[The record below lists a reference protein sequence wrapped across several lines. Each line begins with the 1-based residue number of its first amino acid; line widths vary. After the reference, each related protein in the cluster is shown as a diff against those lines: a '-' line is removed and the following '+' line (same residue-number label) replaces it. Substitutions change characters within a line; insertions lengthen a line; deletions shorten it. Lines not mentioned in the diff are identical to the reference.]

1 MGPRYGAAAVFLI
14 MGPRAAIFLRMVPRY
29 VTVFLRVMGP
39 RAAVFLIMGPRYGA
53 AAVFVGPNKK
63 I

>member
-1 MGPRYGAAAVFLI
+1 MGPRYGAAVVFLI
-14 MGPRAAIFLRMVPRY
+14 MDPRAAIFLRMVPRY

-39 RAAVFLIMGPRYGA
+39 RAAVFLITDPC